1 MKPIPSSVENFA
13 FGNLK
18 FQALLPDASWL
29 QQQFDNGNAPGM
41 YWAQVWPAA
50 KALCEIIA
58 GTPSLAAN
66 KNVLEIAAGLGLP
79 SLLSAKFAASVMA
92 TDYIPAA
99 VELMEQSARLNQYS
113 NLRCRVLDWNNCLPD
128 PGIDLLL
135 LSDINYDPSSF
146 EVLYNLLNGFIANGT
161 AVLLSTPQRLMAKDF
176 MQRLLHWQ
184 KEIHEVS
191 IQHNSHT
198 VYVSVWLLKK

>member
-1 MKPIPSSVENFA
+1 MTPIPSSVENFA
-13 FGNLK
+13 FGNAT

-29 QQQFDNGNAPGM
+29 QQQFNNGNAQSI

-58 GTPSLAAN
+58 GQPSLVAD
-66 KNVLEIAAGLGLP
+66 KKVLEIAAGLGLP
-79 SLLSAKFAASVMA
+79 SLLSALFAESVMA
-92 TDYIPAA
+92 TDYIPEA
-99 VELMEQSARLNQYS
+99 VELMEQSAQHNHYS
-113 NLRCRVLDWNNCLPD
+113 NLRCRVLDWNNYIPD
-128 PGIDLLL
+128 PSIDLLL
-135 LSDINYDPSSF
+135 VSDINYDPASF
-146 EVLYNLLNGFIANGT
+146 EILYQLLKGFIQNGT